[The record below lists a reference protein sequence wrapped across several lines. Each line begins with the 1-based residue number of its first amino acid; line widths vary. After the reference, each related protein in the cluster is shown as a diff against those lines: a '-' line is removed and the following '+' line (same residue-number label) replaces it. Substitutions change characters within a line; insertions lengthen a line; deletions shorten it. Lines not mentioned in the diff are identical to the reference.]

1 MKSTRYE
8 YMMKMDKWLKK
19 NQYPNNDL
27 LEISGDTKEWHKFF
41 TNITTA
47 FYPQVDAHDLP
58 YDDESFDCVVLNQVL
73 EHVKKPWVVV
83 EEARRVLRK
92 GGIVIMC
99 SPFFYQV
106 HDYPADYWRFTVDG
120 LEQLCENFS
129 EILLKERSG
138 NKNMIHHML
147 DNPKDRK
154 SPQFKSV
161 EYLPY
166 VSQDLYYVKSLLVA
180 KK

>member
-8 YMMKMDKWLKK
+8 YMMKMNKWLSSNEYA
-19 NQYPNNDL
+19 NQDF
-27 LEISGDTKEWHKFF
+27 LEISGNTPEWQKHFK
-41 TNITTA
+41 NITTTS
-47 FYPQVDAHDLP
+47 FPKVDAHNLP
-58 YDDESFDCVVLNQVL
+58 YEDESYDCVSLNQVL

-92 GGIVIMC
+92 DGIVIIC

-120 LEQLCENFS
+120 LEQLCENYS
-129 EILLKERSG
+129 KILLKEKSG
-138 NKNMIHHML
+138 NSKMVKHMV
-147 DNPKDRK
+147 DNPKDRQ
-154 SPQFKSV
+154 SSEFKSI

-166 VSQDLYYVKSLLVA
+166 ESQDLYYVKSLVVA
-180 KK
+180 RK